1 MISRSKLIFL
11 ALTFFKGTIRN
22 NKTVSKSAAYKP
34 FLAFYS
40 LFVVFL
46 TTFLLYAGGFT
57 TSIGAGMVF
66 PDWPLS
72 NGSLNPEGWLENQA
86 MLAEHSHR
94 LLGAT
99 IGLLTLSL
107 AIWIWIKDSRKWM
120 RILAIASLVA
130 VVLQGLLG
138 GFRVLFNSL
147 QFAMIHGCLAQVFL
161 CMLVSIAAGQS
172 SWWFRDLS
180 FPPKGKAKIRGFGL
194 VVCVLIFVQ
203 LIIAAIMR
211 HSGAG
216 LAIPTFPLTP
226 EGGLIPE
233 AWNFRISIHF
243 AHRAMA
249 LAIFAVYIYWASRIL
264 TTKELD
270 GRIKL
275 FCGIGLILL
284 FTQVT
289 LGAMVIWTYRSPIP
303 TTVHVIVG
311 AFLFATPWLITFFQY
326 NLALKKGLPASE
338 ENLESVDFSEVSTGQ
353 SHS

>member
-1 MISRSKLIFL
+1 MSRT
-11 ALTFFKGTIRN
+11 ADH
-22 NKTVSKSAAYKP
+22 KP
-34 FLAFYS
+34 FLALYS
-40 LFVVFL
+40 LFVVFA

-72 NGSLNPEGWLENQA
+72 NGSLNPDGWLENQA

-99 IGLLTLSL
+99 IGFLTLSL

-120 RILAIASLVA
+120 RMLAIASLVA

-172 SWWFRDLS
+172 AWWFRDLS
-180 FPPKGKAKIRGFGL
+180 FPKEGNAKIKSFGL
-194 VVCVLIFVQ
+194 VVCGLIFVQ

-216 LAIPTFPLTP
+216 LAIPTFPFTP

-233 AWNFRISIHF
+233 VWNFRISIHF

-249 LAIFAVYIYWASRIL
+249 LAIFVVYVYWASRIL
-264 TTKELD
+264 TTRDLD
-270 GRIKL
+270 GRIKC
-275 FCGIGLILL
+275 FCGIGLLLL
-284 FTQVT
+284 FAQVT

-303 TTVHVIVG
+303 TTVHVLVG
-311 AFLFATPWLITFFQY
+311 AFLFATTWLITFFQY
-326 NLALKKGLPASE
+326 NPAIDTASANTLKKT
-338 ENLESVDFSEVSTGQ
+338 ESVDFAEVSTGH

>member
-1 MISRSKLIFL
+1 M
-11 ALTFFKGTIRN
+11 
-22 NKTVSKSAAYKP
+22 SKSADYKP
-34 FLAFYS
+34 LLAYYS
-40 LFVVFL
+40 LFVVFA

-94 LLGAT
+94 LLGMV
-99 IGLLTLSL
+99 IGFLTLSL
-107 AIWIWIKDSRKWM
+107 AIWIWVKDSRKWM
-120 RILAIASLVA
+120 KVLAIASLIA

-172 SWWFRDLS
+172 SWWFRDLK
-180 FPPKGKAKIRGFGL
+180 FPQKGSRKIKGFGL
-194 VVCVLIFVQ
+194 FVCGLIFVQ

-216 LAIPTFPLTP
+216 LAIPDFPFVTP
-226 EGGLIPE
+226 TGGLIPE
-233 AWNFRISIHF
+233 SWNFRVSIHY
-243 AHRAMA
+243 AHRVMA
-249 LAIFAVYIYWASRIL
+249 LIIVVAYIYWSSRIL
-264 TTKELD
+264 TTQTLD

-275 FCGIGLILL
+275 FCGIGLLLL

-289 LGAMVIWTYRSPIP
+289 LGAMVIWSYRSPIP

-311 AFLFATPWLITFFQY
+311 AFLFATTWLITFFQY
-326 NLALKKGLPASE
+326 NPSLKTVPADTGKIS
-338 ENLESVDFSEVSTGQ
+338 ESVDFPEVSTGQ
-353 SHS
+353 SPS

>member
-1 MISRSKLIFL
+1 MSRT
-11 ALTFFKGTIRN
+11 ADH
-22 NKTVSKSAAYKP
+22 KP
-34 FLAFYS
+34 FLAIYS
-40 LFVVFL
+40 LFVVFV

-72 NGSLNPEGWLENQA
+72 NGSLNPDGWLENQA

-99 IGLLTLSL
+99 IGFLTLSL

-120 RILAIASLVA
+120 RILAVASLVA

-147 QFAMIHGCLAQVFL
+147 QFAMIHGCLAQIFL

-172 SWWFRDLS
+172 ASWFRDLKL
-180 FPPKGKAKIRGFGL
+180 PKEGNKKIKTFGL
-194 VVCVLIFVQ
+194 VVCGLIFVQ

-249 LAIFAVYIYWASRIL
+249 LLIFVTYIYWGVRIL
-264 TTKELD
+264 TTQDLD
-270 GRIKL
+270 SRIKF
-275 FCGIGLILL
+275 FCFVGLVLL

-289 LGAMVIWTYRSPIP
+289 LGAMVIWTYRSPVP

-311 AFLFATPWLITFFQY
+311 AFLFAITWLITFYQY
-326 NLALKKGLPASE
+326 NPALKAARSQPLETA
-338 ENLESVDFSEVSTGQ
+338 ESVDFSKVSAGQ